1 MSAAFRAS
9 QPARALAAGGVCL
22 LILAAMMVLHAWPLW
37 TGQVVTLPVSLS
49 QAQDPFRG
57 ERLTIAP
64 PGGRVLVGG
73 HKTAAPVKGAVVL
86 PPSGGWWTRVPAD
99 TEPRRRALR
108 GRLVYLQLEAADG
121 GHRPVSIGEAPVSGF
136 TNLKGRIRHVEDD
149 GTLDVDY
156 GIDSYYMEEGQP
168 ARIAEAL
175 KSGADVRM
183 QVAIARSGRARIKA
197 VTVRDAD
204 SRRSPS
210 TGRP

>member
-1 MSAAFRAS
+1 
-9 QPARALAAGGVCL
+9 
-22 LILAAMMVLHAWPLW
+22 MMVLHAWPLW

-49 QAQDPFRG
+49 QTRDPFRG

-73 HKTAAPVKGAVVL
+73 PGTPAPAAGTVVL

-99 TEPRRRALR
+99 TGLRRRALR
-108 GRLVYLQLEAADG
+108 GRPVYLQLDAAG
-121 GHRPVSIGEAPVSGF
+121 GEYRPVSIAEAPVSGF
-136 TNLKGRIRHVEDD
+136 TNLKGRIRHVEED

-156 GIDSYYMEEGQP
+156 GIDSYYMEEGEP

-197 VTVRDAD
+197 LTVN
-204 SRRSPS
+204 
-210 TGRP
+210 GQ